1 MRGLET
7 FMVAGL
13 IGLVGVAVWQGRHW
27 FPALTPSGASSMVSP
42 VSAALAKNAKDHK
55 GLSKLAKNSE
65 RRSTFRDAHS
75 GNVAALDGGISEVIV
90 PLPGFPTSKTLAVGT
105 TRSELRERY
114 GVPTLDVSSSR
125 DGSLVERYYY
135 VNPNDAH
142 LTVATLHNG
151 KLVSAETV
159 QR

>member
-42 VSAALAKNAKDHK
+42 VPVALAKDLKSLH
-55 GLSKLAKNSE
+55 SKLAKNSE
-65 RRSTFRDAHS
+65 RRSTLRDAHS
-75 GNVAALDGGISEVIV
+75 GNVAVLDGGISEVVV

-114 GVPTLDVSSSR
+114 GVPTLNVLSSR